1 MKDLKKIK
9 DQKKNDDYM
18 IEKKENKLKKNKK
31 EEKEE
36 GEEDST
42 EKINEFGREQQIIK
56 NQNII
61 QK

>member
-1 MKDLKKIK
+1 
-9 DQKKNDDYM
+9 M